1 MTAPPKFIFTCRK
14 NPASPALEKPHPLG
28 KCPGRPS
35 IPVQHL
41 LSPSRSVAS
50 VANLAR
56 NTAGGHGLRRKG
68 REARLVATPRIEW
81 IYSRATTRL
90 IIRREKESNCRIRV
104 YTLVYGIEGYSQ
116 FNRRGNRPFAAGEET
131 ACTGKHLHR
140 TCHPPCAR
148 QAKEKRGSYPTRCAG
163 KEEKKSV
170 SRRPGSHR
178 GSGEAPL
185 GGSKG
190 IAAWDRLIKRRP
202 LAATCRGDLSL
213 IGENR
218 SRTCSQRPDEH
229 RNRVI
234 DALGIARHCP
244 AWSKSR
250 QADRADLSSR
260 SPESLCQRE
269 PREGA
274 PSASRN
280 AVDEPPV

>member
-1 MTAPPKFIFTCRK
+1 M
-14 NPASPALEKPHPLG
+14 
-28 KCPGRPS
+28 
-35 IPVQHL
+35 
-41 LSPSRSVAS
+41 
-50 VANLAR
+50 
-56 NTAGGHGLRRKG
+56 
-68 REARLVATPRIEW
+68 ATQRIEW

-213 IGENR
+213 IGEKR

-274 PSASRN
+274 PGASRH